1 MRVAFLHQEL
11 GRSDGVAAVV
21 AHAAG
26 LRRAH
31 GVDAALVLTEAQL
44 HASAD
49 HPGLREVPVLG
60 WSQAAT
66 RTWDVAVA
74 SDAETA
80 LAVFDLGARRN
91 VALLRA
97 DEQTLHAVD
106 ARERLGAAMA
116 TALPLHLL
124 AGGAWLAEELGALRG
139 GEPVPVVPD
148 PVLKDVFASPPAP
161 WPATP
166 GGPLRVVLEGDAED
180 ERSGVADA
188 LLMFDVVKA
197 PVHVTWVAP
206 SATVARP
213 REVHRLLAGLGA
225 AERAELLADH
235 HVLLRPTR
243 GEESATPV
251 VEAFHMGC
259 TAVVSPTAAHAEV
272 VRHGI
277 DGLIGGF
284 DDIYGTARLL
294 DLLHADRELLDRL
307 RREALHAAAAWPG
320 AAEATAALAAELE
333 RIVAAPAPPGA
344 RAASRRMAY
353 DMVDALADTQNAARR
368 AEIAAAVKGE
378 LFAEEA
384 YAWAERARAEAGR
397 VRRAKARA
405 KGLSGR

>member
-225 AERAELLADH
+225 ASGPSCW
-235 HVLLRPTR
+235 PTTTSCCAPARR
-243 GEESATPV
+243 GERDAGGRGLPHGLHGRRV
-251 VEAFHMGC
+251 ADGGARGGRPPRHRRPDRRVRRHL
-259 TAVVSPTAAHAEV
+259 
-272 VRHGI
+272 RHGPP
-277 DGLIGGF
+277 
-284 DDIYGTARLL
+284 ARPP
-294 DLLHADRELLDRL
+294 A
-307 RREALHAAAAWPG
+307 RRPRAAGPAAGEALHAAAAWPG